1 MSLLWKGDGV
11 CSIGSLIFEVTF
23 GNIINN
29 DAQLTHLTVRQKG
42 VCRSGI
48 EDEVLCSED
57 NFLSFL
63 IDCFEDI
70 SHNGQSEFA
79 SRICIKPVTLANF
92 TLGPDN
98 GVNGSQVLPPTCE
111 SAPPSGMHR
120 SCVWLK
126 SMAKH
131 FVWAWVETSF

>member
-29 DAQLTHLTVRQKG
+29 DAQLTHLIVRQKG

-57 NFLSFL
+57 DFSSFL
-63 IDCFEDI
+63 IDCFDDS
-70 SHNGQSEFA
+70 SHNGQSKFA
-79 SRICIKPVTLANF
+79 CRICIKTGDIGKLHIGA
-92 TLGPDN
+92 
-98 GVNGSQVLPPTCE
+98 
-111 SAPPSGMHR
+111 
-120 SCVWLK
+120 
-126 SMAKH
+126 
-131 FVWAWVETSF
+131 